1 MINIVNISKKYHN
14 VMAVHDLN
22 LNVKKGEIFG
32 FIGPNGAGKTTTIK
46 MISGLLKP
54 TTGNI
59 SIDNIDISE
68 KPIEAKKII
77 GLIPDEP
84 FLYEKLTG
92 WEYLYF
98 FGQLYDLDK
107 DIIRS
112 KASKLLDLFNLSYE
126 SNDLIEGYSHGMKQ
140 KLIMI
145 SALIH
150 EPKVLIVDEPL
161 VGLDPKSSKIVKNI
175 FIDLA
180 KKGVTIFMSTHTL
193 SLAQEIC
200 GRIGIIYKG
209 KLIAEGTLDELQSKA
224 ESDNIEN
231 LEEVFLKLT
240 EQ

>member
-1 MINIVNISKKYHN
+1 MINIINLSKQYHN
-14 VMAVHDLN
+14 VTAVNDLN

-46 MISGLLKP
+46 MIAGLLKP

-59 SIDNIDISE
+59 TIDNIDISLN
-68 KPIEAKKII
+68 PIEAKKIT

-92 WEYLYF
+92 WEFLYF
-98 FGQLYDLDK
+98 FGQLYNIDK
-107 DIIRS
+107 DIIES

-145 SALIH
+145 SALLH
-150 EPKVLIVDEPL
+150 EPKVLIVDEPM
-161 VGLDPKSSKIVKNI
+161 VGLDPRSSKIVKNI
-175 FIDLA
+175 FIELA

-200 GRIGIIYKG
+200 DRIGIIYRG
-209 KLIAEGTLDELQSKA
+209 KLIAVGTLDELQSKA
-224 ESDNIEN
+224 ESNEN

-240 EQ
+240 EK

>member
-1 MINIVNISKKYHN
+1 MINIINLSKKFN
-14 VMAVHDLN
+14 NNLAVNDLN
-22 LNVKKGEIFG
+22 LNVEKGEIFG

-46 MISGLLKP
+46 MITGLLKP
-54 TTGNI
+54 TAGKI
-59 SIDNIDISE
+59 VIDNIDISINH
-68 KPIEAKKII
+68 IEAKKII

-92 WEYLYF
+92 WEFLYF

-107 DIIRS
+107 DVINN

-145 SALIH
+145 SVLIH
-150 EPKVLIVDEPL
+150 EPKVIIVDEPM

-175 FIDLA
+175 FLDLA
-180 KKGVTIFMSTHTL
+180 KKGITIFMSTHTL

-200 GRIGIIYKG
+200 DRIGIIYRG
-209 KLIAEGTLDELQSKA
+209 NLIAVGTLDELKSKA
-224 ESDNIEN
+224 ESNNTKN

>member
-1 MINIVNISKKYHN
+1 MINIVNLSKKYHN
-14 VMAVHDLN
+14 VLAVQDLN

-46 MISGLLKP
+46 MLSGLLKP
-54 TTGNI
+54 NTGTI
-59 SIDNIDISE
+59 SIDNIDISLN
-68 KPIEAKKII
+68 PIEAKKIT

-92 WEYLYF
+92 WEFLYF
-98 FGQLYDLDK
+98 FGQLYELDK
-107 DIIRS
+107 DIIKS

-150 EPKVLIVDEPL
+150 DPKVLIVDEPM

-175 FIDLA
+175 FIELA
-180 KKGVTIFMSTHTL
+180 KKGITIFMSTHTL

-200 GRIGIIYKG
+200 GRIGIIYRG
-209 KLIAEGTLDELQSKA
+209 KLIAVGTMDELQGMVKT
-224 ESDNIEN
+224 DRVEN

-240 EQ
+240 EK